1 MCIGFPGKILS
12 INEDNLAVID
22 ISGTHRE
29 VSLDLVD
36 GEVGIGDYV
45 ICHAGYAIHRV
56 DEETAQENLAL
67 LAELLAVEAS
77 LDEERAREEE
87 VRPEAGTT

>member
-12 INEDNLAVID
+12 IDENNFAIID
-22 ISGTHRE
+22 ISGTRRE

-36 GEVGIGDYV
+36 EEVALGDYV

-56 DEETAQENLAL
+56 DEALAKEKLDL
-67 LAELLAVEAS
+67 L
-77 LDEERAREEE
+77 REIMEHE
-87 VRPEAGTT
+87 IY